1 MLIPPS
7 TKAYKN
13 LASFRSKSEGVSN
26 MSQIIFELSFH
37 HVASVSK
44 HLLVSIQPAC

>member
-1 MLIPPS
+1 M
-7 TKAYKN
+7 KDYKN
-13 LASFRSKSEGVSN
+13 LALFRSKSEGVPD

-44 HLLVSIQPAC
+44 RLLVSI